1 MDVKI
6 AAAACRDSVEKS
18 SAPDT
23 NGEFGKDHLYAMI
36 DKIESGEVAGEKAH
50 RWLGYLQGVLVATGG
65 TTLEEMKLVNVRA

>member
-6 AAAACRDSVEKS
+6 AAAACRESIRKS
-18 SAPDT
+18 SAPDE
-23 NGEFGKDHLYAMI
+23 NHEFGKDHLNEMV

-65 TTLEEMKLVNVRA
+65 TSLEEMKMVNLRA